1 MKEEYRGIFTTI
13 GDTQTSYLS
22 VGPEDDIWL
31 ERAVSKNPAAGSS
44 SVAAGSTSAAAPR
57 DSSKRI
63 RKPNSR
69 FSDYEQ
75 DEPSRLRKRS
85 SGTAAAAGVNLATAN
100 YSDDSLADEN
110 YNDKDVE
117 NENEFSEE
125 ENIGASDLSPAKSK
139 GKKKASAPAVKKAK
153 PPRKMNH
160 QERKEY
166 NNALRGRDG
175 SDDSSS
181 DFSDDDDDDDA
192 PNRRKRRRKGS
203 RPSSGSATH
212 LQQAKKPRK
221 SEPEVIVIIDEE
233 EDEDAQN
240 VTRFF
245 RHVKTTTQNRH
256 RNKTGAQYTVIVE
269 KWECRLCG
277 NHYTGHPTNRSN
289 LSLHLN
295 PKTSKSPC
303 KRLYNPLDKSL
314 LGVFKPPVKKVEQ
327 AQPAGA
333 PFGDNI
339 KDGTSSFAGL
349 GQRSLDSW
357 VNGQRHRAHEV
368 QASVVR
374 QKVLLWV
381 IMDAL
386 AFTAPSSPWLR
397 ALITAAS
404 PVAVQ
409 GLMSAR

>member
-1 MKEEYRGIFTTI
+1 
-13 GDTQTSYLS
+13 TQTSYLS

-181 DFSDDDDDDDA
+181 DF
-192 PNRRKRRRKGS
+192 
-203 RPSSGSATH
+203 
-212 LQQAKKPRK
+212 
-221 SEPEVIVIIDEE
+221 
-233 EDEDAQN
+233 
-240 VTRFF
+240 
-245 RHVKTTTQNRH
+245 
-256 RNKTGAQYTVIVE
+256 
-269 KWECRLCG
+269 
-277 NHYTGHPTNRSN
+277 
-289 LSLHLN
+289 
-295 PKTSKSPC
+295 
-303 KRLYNPLDKSL
+303 
-314 LGVFKPPVKKVEQ
+314 
-327 AQPAGA
+327 
-333 PFGDNI
+333 
-339 KDGTSSFAGL
+339 
-349 GQRSLDSW
+349 
-357 VNGQRHRAHEV
+357 
-368 QASVVR
+368 
-374 QKVLLWV
+374 
-381 IMDAL
+381 
-386 AFTAPSSPWLR
+386 
-397 ALITAAS
+397 
-404 PVAVQ
+404 
-409 GLMSAR
+409 